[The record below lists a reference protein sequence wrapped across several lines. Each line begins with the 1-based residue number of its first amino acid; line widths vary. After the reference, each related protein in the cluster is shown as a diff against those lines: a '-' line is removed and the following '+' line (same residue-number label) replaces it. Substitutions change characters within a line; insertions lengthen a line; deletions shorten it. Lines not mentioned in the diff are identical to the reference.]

1 MTRLRRARA
10 LVLLLATIP
19 LSGCLFHSRKVER
32 QLSKAP
38 LKSATQQELVDAINL
53 QAARIRTMQATVDI
67 DTSVGG
73 ENRGK
78 VTDYKEIRG
87 YVLARKP
94 AMLRLIGLM
103 PIVRNRAFDMV
114 SDGREFKLWIPPK
127 NRFIIGRN
135 DAETP
140 NPKQPLENMRPQN
153 LYEALLIRE
162 IDPENEIAVL
172 ENGFETV
179 LDAKRHRYEQP
190 DYEVVVVRK
199 GKMGW
204 FLSRKI
210 VFSRTDLQPHRQF
223 IYNEKGVLV
232 TDVRYGE
239 YKEYDDINF
248 PKQTEIE
255 RPQEEYDIT
264 LNIVKLEFNKPLT
277 DEQFELQQ
285 PPGAEVVRL
294 GSHPSVEPVSQSHS
308 AVSVV
313 PK

>member
-1 MTRLRRARA
+1 MTRHRQIRA
-10 LVLLLATIP
+10 LLLLAATIP

-162 IDPENEIAVL
+162 IDRENEIAVL
-172 ENGFETV
+172 ENGSETV

-199 GKMGW
+199 GKAGW

-210 VFSRTDLQPHRQF
+210 VFSRTDLQPHRQY
-223 IYNEKGVLV
+223 IYNEQGVLA

-239 YKEYDDINF
+239 YKEYDSIPF
-248 PKQTEIE
+248 PSQIEIS

-264 LNIVKLEFNKPLT
+264 LNIVKMDINKPLT
-277 DEQFELQQ
+277 DEQFALQQ

-294 GSHPSVEPVSQSHS
+294 GAQPAIEPVSQSHS
-308 AVSVV
+308 AGVV

>member
-1 MTRLRRARA
+1 M
-10 LVLLLATIP
+10 
-19 LSGCLFHSRKVER
+19 
-32 QLSKAP
+32 
-38 LKSATQQELVDAINL
+38 QEQLVDAINA
-53 QAARIRTMQATVDI
+53 QAAKIKTMQATVDI

-73 ENRGK
+73 VNQGK

-114 SDGREFKLWIPPK
+114 SDGKEFKLWIPPK
-127 NRFIIGRN
+127 NRFVTGRN
-135 DAETP
+135 DVETP
-140 NPKQPLENMRPQN
+140 NPKQPLESVRPQN
-153 LYEALLIRE
+153 LYEAILIRE

-172 ENGFETV
+172 ENGYETV
-179 LDAKRHRYEQP
+179 LDAKKHRVEQP
-190 DYEVVVVRK
+190 DYEIVVVKK
-199 GKMGW
+199 GKKAW

-210 VFSRTDLQPHRQF
+210 VFSRTDLKIHRQF
-223 IYNEKGVLV
+223 MYDESGNLA

-239 YKEYDDINF
+239 YKDYDGINF
-248 PKQTEIE
+248 PVQTEIE

-277 DEQFELQQ
+277 DDQFALEQ

-294 GSHPSVEPVSQSHS
+294 GENGAARNMSG
-308 AVSVV
+308 AD

>member
-1 MTRLRRARA
+1 MIRLRPVRA
-10 LVLLLATIP
+10 LFLWLAILP
-19 LSGCLFHSRKVER
+19 LSGCLFRSRKVER
-32 QLSKAP
+32 QLSTAP
-38 LKSATQQELVDAINL
+38 LKAATQQELVDAINL

-94 AMLRLIGLM
+94 AMLRLIGLL

-114 SDGREFKLWIPPK
+114 SDGNEFKLWIPPK
-127 NRFIIGRN
+127 NRFVIGRN
-135 DAETP
+135 DADTP

-162 IDPENEIAVL
+162 IDPQNEIAVL
-172 ENGFETV
+172 ENGYETV
-179 LDAKRHRYEQP
+179 FDAKRHRYDQP
-190 DYEVVVVRK
+190 DYEIVVVRR
-199 GKMGW
+199 GKSGW

-210 VFSRTDLQPHRQF
+210 VFSRTDLQPHRQL
-223 IYNEKGVLV
+223 IYDEHGILAS
-232 TDVRYGE
+232 DVRYGE
-239 YKEYDDINF
+239 YKDYDGISF
-248 PKQTEIE
+248 PRQTEIE

-264 LNIVKLEFNKPLT
+264 LNIVKLELNRTLT
-277 DEQFELQQ
+277 DDQFELQQ
-285 PPGAEVVRL
+285 PPGAEVVHL
-294 GSHPSVEPVSQSHS
+294 GQPVSEAHDLKGGQ
-308 AVSVV
+308 

>member
-1 MTRLRRARA
+1 MTRHRQIRA
-10 LVLLLATIP
+10 LLLLAATIP

-78 VTDYKEIRG
+78 VTDYKEVRG
-87 YVLARKP
+87 YVRGPKP

-153 LYEALLIRE
+153 LYEALLIRGINRE
-162 IDPENEIAVL
+162 NKIAVPEN
-172 ENGFETV
+172 GSETV

-199 GKMGW
+199 GKAGW

-210 VFSRTDLQPHRQF
+210 VFSRTDLQPHRQY
-223 IYNEKGVLV
+223 IYNEQGVLA

-239 YKEYDDINF
+239 YKEYDGINF
-248 PKQTEIE
+248 PKQTETE
-255 RPQEEYDIT
+255 RPQEEYDIP
-264 LNIVKLEFNKPLT
+264 LNIVKLDFNKPLA
-277 DEQFELQQ
+277 DDQFELQQ

-294 GSHPSVEPVSQSHS
+294 GGHPSV
-308 AVSVV
+308 
-313 PK
+313 